1 MACPGR
7 RGARGDRSGE
17 DMGTVRDKT
26 PPSLPFTF
34 KGVSSARASSP
45 GVAQQQAGSGVT
57 AQAIF
62 REHAAFVLRVVRR
75 LGVAPRDVE
84 DVAQE
89 VFVIVHRK
97 LDTFTGES
105 SVRTW
110 LFGIASRVAS
120 DHRRRAYVRRENLEA
135 EPPSASFDAPQSQ
148 ELHDRELR
156 KNLDHALDEL
166 DDAKRA
172 VFVLYEMEG
181 VPMAEIAESMNCPL
195 PTAYSRLREARER
208 IRSHFARVYR
218 EGEQ

>member
-1 MACPGR
+1 
-7 RGARGDRSGE
+7 
-17 DMGTVRDKT
+17 MGTVRNKT
-26 PPSLPFTF
+26 SASLPFTLE
-34 KGVSSARASSP
+34 GRSSDRELTPSCSPVASR
-45 GVAQQQAGSGVT
+45 GSVT

-97 LDTFTGES
+97 LHTFNGES

-120 DHRRRAYVRRENLEA
+120 DHRRRAHVRRECLDDNFPLQVS
-135 EPPSASFDAPQSQ
+135 EPSQ
-148 ELHDRELR
+148 AQAVHDRQLR
-156 KNLDHALDEL
+156 ETLDRALDEL
-166 DDAKRA
+166 DEAKRA

-181 VPMAEIAESMNCPL
+181 VPMTEIAESQGCPL

-208 IRSHFARVYR
+208 VRAHFAKAYSPGGVP
-218 EGEQ
+218 

>member
-1 MACPGR
+1 M
-7 RGARGDRSGE
+7 S
-17 DMGTVRDKT
+17 TVRHKT
-26 PPSLPFTF
+26 SASLPFTLE
-34 KGVSSARASSP
+34 GGSSEGELAPAAAASC
-45 GVAQQQAGSGVT
+45 GSIT

-97 LDTFTGES
+97 LHTFNGES

-120 DHRRRAYVRRENLEA
+120 DHRRRAHVRRESLDGELPQQIS
-135 EPPSASFDAPQSQ
+135 EPAQAQAV
-148 ELHDRELR
+148 HDRQLR
-156 KNLDHALDEL
+156 QALDRALDEL

-181 VPMAEIAESMNCPL
+181 VPMTEIAESQGCPL

-208 IRSHFARVYR
+208 VRSHFAKTFASG
-218 EGEQ
+218 GEP

>member
-1 MACPGR
+1 
-7 RGARGDRSGE
+7 
-17 DMGTVRDKT
+17 MGIVRDKT
-26 PPSLPFTF
+26 SAPLPFTF
-34 KGVSSARASSP
+34 RGASSP
-45 GVAQQQAGSGVT
+45 SAARSGLT

-89 VFVIVHRK
+89 VFVVVHKK

-110 LFGIASRVAS
+110 LFGIAHRVAS
-120 DHRRRAYVRRENLEA
+120 DHRRRAYVQRENLEA
-135 EPPSASFDAPQSQ
+135 EPPAVNFDAPQAEDFHQ
-148 ELHDRELR
+148 RELR
-156 KNLDHALDEL
+156 KNLDRALDEL

-181 VPMAEIAESMNCPL
+181 IPMTEIAESLGCPL

-208 IRSHFARVYR
+208 IRSHFSRIYPR
-218 EGEQ
+218 EDAP

>member
-1 MACPGR
+1 
-7 RGARGDRSGE
+7 
-17 DMGTVRDKT
+17 MGIVRDKT
-26 PPSLPFTF
+26 PASLPFTF

-45 GVAQQQAGSGVT
+45 GAAQHQAGSGVT

-75 LGVAPRDVE
+75 LGIAPRDVE

-89 VFVIVHRK
+89 VFVVVHRK

-120 DHRRRAYVRRENLEA
+120 DHRRRAYVQRESLEA
-135 EPPSASFDAPQSQ
+135 EPPSASLEAPQTQ

-156 KNLDHALDEL
+156 KNLDHALDTL

-181 VPMAEIAESMNCPL
+181 IPMTEIAESLGCPL

-208 IRSHFARVYR
+208 IRGHFSRVYPR
-218 EGEQ
+218 EETP

>member
-1 MACPGR
+1 
-7 RGARGDRSGE
+7 
-17 DMGTVRDKT
+17 MGIVRDKT
-26 PPSLPFTF
+26 PASLPFTF
-34 KGVSSARASSP
+34 RGVSSTRASSEFDTRAE
-45 GVAQQQAGSGVT
+45 GRVSTSAAQSGLT

-62 REHAAFVLRVVRR
+62 RDHAGFVLRVVRR

-89 VFVIVHRK
+89 VFVVVHRK

-120 DHRRRAYVRRENLEA
+120 DHRRRAYVQRENLEA
-135 EPPSASFDAPQSQ
+135 EPPAVNIDAQQ
-148 ELHDRELR
+148 AEDFHQRELR
-156 KNLDHALDEL
+156 KNLDRALDEL
-166 DDAKRA
+166 DEAKRA

-181 VPMAEIAESMNCPL
+181 VPMTEIAESLGCPL

-208 IRSHFARVYR
+208 IRSHFARVYPR
-218 EGEQ
+218 EDSP

>member
-1 MACPGR
+1 M
-7 RGARGDRSGE
+7 
-17 DMGTVRDKT
+17 RDKT
-26 PPSLPFTF
+26 PASLPFTF
-34 KGVSSARASSP
+34 KGVSSARVSSP
-45 GVAQQQAGSGVT
+45 GAAQSGVT

-75 LGVAPRDVE
+75 LGVPPRDVE

-89 VFVIVHRK
+89 VFVVVHRK
-97 LDTFTGES
+97 LETFTGES

-120 DHRRRAYVRRENLEA
+120 DHRRRAYVKRESLEA
-135 EPPSASFDAPQSQ
+135 EPPSESFDAPQAKQ
-148 ELHDRELR
+148 LHDRELR
-156 KNLDHALDEL
+156 RNLDHALDQL

-181 VPMAEIAESMNCPL
+181 VPMTEIAESLGCPL

-208 IRSHFARVYR
+208 IRSHFARVYPR
-218 EGEQ
+218 EENP

>member
-1 MACPGR
+1 
-7 RGARGDRSGE
+7 
-17 DMGTVRDKT
+17 MGIVRDKT

-34 KGVSSARASSP
+34 EGVSSERARSP
-45 GVAQQQAGSGVT
+45 EAAAKPTAGSALT

-89 VFVIVHRK
+89 VFVVVHRK

-120 DHRRRAYVRRENLEA
+120 DHRRRAYVQRESLEA
-135 EPPSASFDAPQSQ
+135 EPPSDSFEAPQAQ
-148 ELHDRELR
+148 QLHDRELR
-156 KNLDHALDEL
+156 KNLDRALDEL

-181 VPMAEIAESMNCPL
+181 IPMTEIAESQGCPL

-208 IRSHFARVYR
+208 IRSHFARVYPR
-218 EGEQ
+218 EGTP

>member
-1 MACPGR
+1 
-7 RGARGDRSGE
+7 
-17 DMGTVRDKT
+17 MGTVRNKT
-26 PPSLPFTF
+26 SPSLPFTF
-34 KGVSSARASSP
+34 KGVGSERAESP
-45 GVAQQQAGSGVT
+45 RVAQPGVT

-62 REHAAFVLRVVRR
+62 RDHAAFVLRVVRR

-120 DHRRRAYVRRENLEA
+120 DHRRRAYVQRESLEA
-135 EPPSASFDAPQSQ
+135 EPPAASLDAPQTRDV
-148 ELHDRELR
+148 HDRELR
-156 KNLDHALDEL
+156 QTLDRALDAL

-181 VPMAEIAESMNCPL
+181 VPMAEIAESLQCPL

-208 IRSHFARVYR
+208 IRAEFTRTFPDLAARA
-218 EGEQ
+218 EAKP

>member
-1 MACPGR
+1 M
-7 RGARGDRSGE
+7 S
-17 DMGTVRDKT
+17 TVRDKT
-26 PPSLPFTF
+26 SGSLPFTLEEAD
-34 KGVSSARASSP
+34 SRRESAPAAAPQS
-45 GVAQQQAGSGVT
+45 VT
-57 AQAIF
+57 VQGIF

-84 DVAQE
+84 DVSQE

-97 LDTFTGES
+97 LNTFSGES

-120 DHRRRAYVRRENLEA
+120 DYRRRAHVRRESLDE
-135 EPPSASFDAPQSQ
+135 ELPVMSEDAPQAQ
-148 ELHDRELR
+148 ELQDRELR
-156 KNLDHALDEL
+156 KNLDYALDQL

-181 VPMAEIAESMNCPL
+181 VPMTEIAESMGCPL

-208 IRSHFARVYR
+208 IRAHFSRVYLR
-218 EGEQ
+218 GDAT

>member
-1 MACPGR
+1 
-7 RGARGDRSGE
+7 
-17 DMGTVRDKT
+17 MGIVRNKT
-26 PPSLPFTF
+26 PASLPFTF
-34 KGVSSARASSP
+34 EGGETNGSHSQVGARVETRVPVGAAH
-45 GVAQQQAGSGVT
+45 GAVT

-89 VFVIVHRK
+89 VFVVVHRK
-97 LDTFTGES
+97 LSTFTGES

-120 DHRRRAYVRRENLEA
+120 DHRRRAYVQRENLEA
-135 EPPSASFDAPQSQ
+135 EPPASSFEAPQTQ

-156 KNLDHALDEL
+156 RNLDRALDEL

-181 VPMAEIAESMNCPL
+181 IPMTEIAESLGCPL

-208 IRSHFARVYR
+208 IRASFARVYPR
-218 EGEQ
+218 EDTP

>member
-1 MACPGR
+1 M
-7 RGARGDRSGE
+7 SI
-17 DMGTVRDKT
+17 VRNKT
-26 PPSLPFTF
+26 SVSLPFTF
-34 KGVSSARASSP
+34 EGVSSERVNPPSA
-45 GVAQQQAGSGVT
+45 VQSGVS

-62 REHAAFVLRVVRR
+62 REHAGFVLRVVRR

-97 LDTFTGES
+97 VDTFTGES

-110 LFGIASRVAS
+110 LYGITSRVAS
-120 DHRRRAYVRRENLEA
+120 DYRRRAYVKRESLEA
-135 EPPSASFDAPQSQ
+135 EPPAASFDAPQAQSVHERQ
-148 ELHDRELR
+148 LR
-156 KNLDHALDEL
+156 QNLDTALDQL

-181 VPMAEIAESMNCPL
+181 VPMGEIAESLGCPL

-208 IRSHFARVYR
+208 IRQHFARVYPR
-218 EGEQ
+218 EDAQ